1 MKYLSVSKAASQNEE
16 QKLIRLP
23 TAFSKKEILVEPSEI
38 ATSGKLQK
46 WKYLERIFGEIGNN
60 ENIKVD
66 LLIGSNFLEAFKPHE
81 IIPNQD
87 KGPYAFRTALGWFVV
102 EPMKAQLL
110 DVISCNRIG
119 VMKAGT

>member
-1 MKYLSVSKAASQNEE
+1 ME
-16 QKLIRLP
+16 
-23 TAFSKKEILVEPSEI
+23 
-38 ATSGKLQK
+38 
-46 WKYLERIFGEIGNN
+46 YLERIFGEIGNN

-66 LLIGSNFLEAFKPHE
+66 LLIGSNCLEAFKPHE
-81 IIPNQD
+81 IIPSQD

-119 VMKAGT
+119 VVKAGT